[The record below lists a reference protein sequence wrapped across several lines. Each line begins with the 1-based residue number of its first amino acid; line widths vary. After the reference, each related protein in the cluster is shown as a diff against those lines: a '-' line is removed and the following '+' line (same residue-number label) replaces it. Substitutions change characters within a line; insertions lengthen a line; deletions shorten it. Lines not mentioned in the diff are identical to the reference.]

1 MRVMVPVRRP
11 RAALPA
17 LALILAL
24 GLTVAA
30 PRPAVAAPDAGSFV
44 AQLGNRALK
53 LLSDKSASDEQQ
65 ERKFRELLRDGF
77 AVRSIGLFVLGKYR
91 RTAPRPQIEEFLG
104 LRSEDRK
111 STRPNSSH

>member
-91 RTAPRPQIEEFLG
+91 RTAPR
-104 LRSEDRK
+104 DRK
-111 STRPNSSH
+111 STRLNSSH